1 MNETVSI
8 IPLGGVGDVTRN
20 MYLYEYG
27 EFVLIVDCGLGF
39 ADETMTGVDLLLPDI
54 SYLLSSKKKIVG
66 MLLTHGHEDH
76 IGALPFIL
84 PQLPSIPIFASPL
97 TAAFANEKLKE
108 FKLNN
113 RVVSV
118 PFDSAEKTLGPFS
131 AMFIRVTHSVPDT
144 AHIFLRTP
152 VGNFYHGSDFKFDL
166 TPYDKKPSEL
176 QRIVEYAKKGV
187 VCLLSDCLRSEVEG
201 STPSELSLGESFEK
215 EMQACKGRF
224 IVTTYS
230 SNISRLNQAIKIG
243 ERLNRKV
250 CFVGRSLMKAKGVAS
265 RIGYMNL
272 ARGQEISIDKI
283 RQYKPQ
289 EVLLIVAG
297 SQGQQNSALTRIAY
311 GEHSDITLNE
321 NDVVVFSAD
330 SIPGNEIAINAL
342 IDEIARKGTKVIYS
356 GLADSFH
363 VSGHGASNELMLLAS
378 LTRPSYF
385 LPIGGTFRQMVAYR
399 GLIEKLGYAKDRV
412 LLVENG
418 QEIQF
423 NRGKA
428 LLGKKLP
435 LKTVYVDE
443 ITGEEVEHFVVRD
456 RQKLSKDG
464 IAIVMVEISRENGR
478 IVGTPDVVARGI
490 PPSDVQIFRLKLTD
504 ALQTVFRERRGDSG
518 WFHAKKRIGEISERL
533 MFSAL
538 NREPLILPI
547 VVEV

>member
-131 AMFIRVTHSVPDT
+131 ATFIRVTHSVPDT